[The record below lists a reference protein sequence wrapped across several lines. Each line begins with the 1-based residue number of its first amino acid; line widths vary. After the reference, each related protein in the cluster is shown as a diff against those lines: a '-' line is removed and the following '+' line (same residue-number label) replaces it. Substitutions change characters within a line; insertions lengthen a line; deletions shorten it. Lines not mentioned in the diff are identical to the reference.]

1 MASENKFGK
10 VSELKI
16 ESEFRDGKTIVSDSF
31 FTPPFKIMLPLY
43 QKDKLTNKE
52 VMRLLLLMASPGI
65 MEGDVQ
71 KFSFDIKENS
81 DVEYFTQSYEKVH
94 KMHDGYG
101 TRDVFI
107 NMGKNTY
114 FDYHPMP
121 IMPFADSA
129 VFNNVF
135 INFEDE
141 TSKLIYEEILCCGR
155 VAYGERFDY
164 REFNNLVEVRQG
176 GKMIY
181 RDNVQFEPEMMD
193 ISGLGMYEG
202 YTHFGN
208 QIYFNIE
215 RSEDWISEV
224 NNLLKDAEEME
235 GSVTTTGNG
244 DVVVRVMGY
253 NADPIEKFFRKI
265 KDLQA

>member
-43 QKDKLTNKE
+43 QKDKLTNKQ

-71 KFSFDIKENS
+71 KFQFDLKEGS

-94 KMHDGYG
+94 KMHDGHG

-107 NMGKNTY
+107 NMEKDTY

-121 IMPFADSA
+121 IM
-129 VFNNVF
+129 
-135 INFEDE
+135 
-141 TSKLIYEEILCCGR
+141 
-155 VAYGERFDY
+155 
-164 REFNNLVEVRQG
+164 
-176 GKMIY
+176 
-181 RDNVQFEPEMMD
+181 
-193 ISGLGMYEG
+193 
-202 YTHFGN
+202 H
-208 QIYFNIE
+208 
-215 RSEDWISEV
+215 
-224 NNLLKDAEEME
+224 
-235 GSVTTTGNG
+235 
-244 DVVVRVMGY
+244 
-253 NADPIEKFFRKI
+253 
-265 KDLQA
+265 